1 MPVSKK
7 RDKKG
12 RFTKHAK
19 QQRVARSNKRIREI
33 KSLLA
38 QADEWESQY
47 KEKDG
52 Q

>member
-19 QQRVARSNKRIREI
+19 KQQAKRSEKRIQGI
-33 KSLLA
+33 KQMLA
-38 QADEWESQY
+38 QLDEWENTYRKQ
-47 KEKDG
+47 EE
-52 Q
+52 